1 MAGETSASGLV
12 VLPVGTRIRSKFRTA
27 CEKTDELV
35 PPSNIQS
42 ANGKAI
48 GIR

>member
-1 MAGETSASGLV
+1 MAGETSKTGLV
-12 VLPVGTRIRSKFRTA
+12 VLPASTRIRSKFRTA
-27 CEKTDELV
+27 CEKTDRLV
-35 PPSNIQS
+35 APSNIQS